1 MESRSFEWLEWAAA
15 ANPIRVRSGLGK
27 ETATQDAKS
36 KTWCRQNQDQDT
48 RPSLETELNEQIR
61 GVGNL

>member
-1 MESRSFEWLEWAAA
+1 MEFEWAAA

-27 ETATQDAKS
+27 ETAMQDAKS
-36 KTWCRQNQDQDT
+36 KTWCRQNP
-48 RPSLETELNEQIR
+48 RPRHETQLETELNEQIR